1 MSRKDGKDRGLFE
14 RPKGSEVWWIRYVNE
29 QGLDVKKKIGPK
41 SVAKEALRRAR
52 NDVAAKKH
60 APGMTDDEPAEVL
73 TVAELVQRYEVEART
88 NNANWKHYER
98 YGRYWVDFCGGVYI
112 DRLKPADVERYKAK
126 RLAEGTNSKTIN
138 KEVGRLK
145 RLLNLAIRDGLLAA
159 NPIRAVRK
167 LAEEPGRVRYLAD
180 DEELA
185 LAAEMTPWEWL
196 LVEIAFRTGLR
207 QGEQFT
213 ALRSQVDLKTGL
225 VTVTKTKSRKA
236 RHIPLSKKLLVDGF
250 LGPFQRQ
257 SLRAYLAANKTA
269 WLFPNQTG
277 TNHVD
282 AHNFYARNFQPALK
296 RAGIANFTWHDLR
309 HTFASR
315 LVMAGADLLSVKELM
330 GHASLQQTQI
340 YAHLRP
346 GRLQEVVNLI

>member
-1 MSRKDGKDRGLFE
+1 MSRAGGKDRGLFE
-14 RPKGSEVWWIRYVNE
+14 RPKGSDVWWIRYVNE
-29 QGLDVKKKIGPK
+29 LGLDVKKKVGPK
-41 SVAKEALRRAR
+41 TVAKEALRRAR
-52 NDVAAKKH
+52 NEVAARRH
-60 APGMTDDEPAEVL
+60 APGLVDQGLTEVL
-73 TVAELVQRYEVEART
+73 TIAELVDRYADEART

-98 YGRYWVDFCGGVYI
+98 YGRYWRDFCGSLPI
-112 DRLKPADVERYKAK
+112 DRLKPADVERYKTR
-126 RLAEGTNSKTIN
+126 RLEQRASGKTIN

-145 RLLNLAIRDGLLAA
+145 RLLNLAIRDGLLEV

-167 LAEEPGRVRYLAD
+167 LTEEPGRVRYLSEE
-180 DEELA
+180 EELA
-185 LAAEMTPWEWL
+185 LAAEMSPWEWL
-196 LVEIAFRTGLR
+196 IVETAFRTGLR

-236 RHIPLSKKLLVDGF
+236 RHIPLSKKLLADGF
-250 LGPFQRQ
+250 LGPYSRP
-257 SLRAYLAANKTA
+257 SLRAHLAANKTP
-269 WLFPNQTG
+269 WLFPNQTQ
-277 TNHVD
+277 TNHVN

-296 RAGIANFTWHDLR
+296 RAGIQNFTWHDLR

-346 GRLQEVVNLI
+346 GRLGEVVNLM